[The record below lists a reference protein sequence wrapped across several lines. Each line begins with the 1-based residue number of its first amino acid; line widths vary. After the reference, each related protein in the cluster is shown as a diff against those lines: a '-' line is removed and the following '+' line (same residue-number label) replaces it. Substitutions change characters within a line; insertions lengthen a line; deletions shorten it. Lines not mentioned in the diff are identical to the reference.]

1 MDGLQLA
8 DEMKTYLAD
17 ENNTSEDTA
26 LPFETLDDY
35 STDPVNFNEMSL
47 LLLKKVEVV
56 FDYASKYNR
65 HSSQYLKSCV
75 QLEKGIKY
83 LGSCC
88 LTKRALENET
98 KQTFPDLGQLTTEKL
113 YRMASVHYRK
123 IDRALSEYIAEKD
136 EINGSLLEMEF
147 RYFNLLRRLRS
158 TEVKI
163 YNYQIDSYYTEGR
176 TRFDPVKNGLSF
188 SEKSWSKEFHE
199 HEEAPVF
206 GKAKA
211 FPQLTE
217 FSGKDALKAENRSL
231 KAPAAAASPDEGSN
245 ENPSD
250 PAEAEH
256 LPQETQ
262 PAESTI
268 MTEQDT
274 VIPDSVPE
282 TQSCDSTAAAE
293 PETDVPASDTESPA
307 GEAAAETADASVPET
322 RSNDNPAAAEAEIEV
337 PPSKTEPAAGE
348 SAPELPECVRIM
360 QNVIERS
367 AENENGSLIFTV
379 EEMYYLASDPL
390 FEKIDPKLYAEIK
403 KALDSG

>member
-17 ENNTSEDTA
+17 ENITSEDTA

-35 STDPVNFNEMSL
+35 STDPVSFNEMSL
-47 LLLKKVEVV
+47 LLLKKVEDV

-65 HSSQYLKSCV
+65 HSPQYLKSCV

-98 KQTFPDLGQLTTEKL
+98 RQSFPDLGQLTTEKL

-176 TRFDPVKNGLSF
+176 KRFDPVKNGLSF

-217 FSGKDALKAENRSL
+217 FSGKDALNAGNRSL
-231 KAPAAAASPDEGSN
+231 KAPAAASSRDEGSLG
-245 ENPSD
+245 NPSD
-250 PAEAEH
+250 PSAAEN

-268 MTEQDT
+268 VTEQETD
-274 VIPDSVPE
+274 VLSSVPE
-282 TQSCDSTAAAE
+282 MPACESAAVTAPEADSPACGPEMPVCDSTADTE
-293 PETDVPASDTESPA
+293 PETGVPASDAETPA
-307 GEAAAETADASVPET
+307 GAAAA
-322 RSNDNPAAAEAEIEV
+322 
-337 PPSKTEPAAGE
+337 
-348 SAPELPECVRIM
+348 ELPECVRIM

-367 AENENGSLIFTV
+367 AENENGSLVFTV

-390 FEKIDPKLYAEIK
+390 FAKIDPKLSAEIK
-403 KALDSG
+403 KAIDRKTIPPQTEDG

>member
-17 ENNTSEDTA
+17 ENNTSEDTP

-35 STDPVNFNEMSL
+35 STDPVSFNEMSL
-47 LLLKKVEVV
+47 LLLKKVEDV

-98 KQTFPDLGQLTTEKL
+98 KQTFPDLGQLTTKKL

-176 TRFDPVKNGLSF
+176 KRFDPVKNGLSF

-211 FPQLTE
+211 FPVLAE
-217 FSGKDALKAENRSL
+217 FSGKTEKNEKDEIKTPEALP
-231 KAPAAAASPDEGSN
+231 APDGGSR
-245 ENPSD
+245 
-250 PAEAEH
+250 
-256 LPQETQ
+256 
-262 PAESTI
+262 
-268 MTEQDT
+268 
-274 VIPDSVPE
+274 PE
-282 TQSCDSTAAAE
+282 PAE
-293 PETDVPASDTESPA
+293 PEPAVIGIPEPETTGCGSTDLCGSDAESPS
-307 GEAAAETADASVPET
+307 G
-322 RSNDNPAAAEAEIEV
+322 
-337 PPSKTEPAAGE
+337 KTEV
-348 SAPELPECVRIM
+348 PECVRIM
-360 QNVIERS
+360 WEVIARS
-367 AENENGSLIFTV
+367 GDNKDGSLTFTI
-379 EEMYYLASDPL
+379 EEMEYLAADPV
-390 FEKIDPKLYAEIK
+390 FAEIDPKMAAQIK
-403 KALDSG
+403 KAIDSG